1 MQFVAGEYADI
12 REFVCAVC
20 AEFTHVFSCTII
32 CARSYPEESV
42 DALTKAG
49 SGGLT

>member
-1 MQFVAGEYADI
+1 MQFIAGEYTDI
-12 REFVCAVC
+12 REVVCAVC

-32 CARSYPEESV
+32 CERGYLEESV

-49 SGGLT
+49 CGGLT